1 MCVHEIWTQ
10 DSKRKSGAKIG
21 YGVSGGTMDEY
32 AKSQFI
38 YEQMEFVK
46 KLFLREIKKYFP
58 LMVYGR
64 EKNILGINIFET
76 NIKWILDWSHQFT
89 LHWDWTK
96 CMDSICPLSN
106 AYIYQLQQYG
116 GVIHPRQ
123 I

>member
-1 MCVHEIWTQ
+1 MCVHEIWIQ

-32 AKSQFI
+32 AKSQII

-46 KLFLREIKKYFP
+46 KLFLREIKNTFR
-58 LMVYGR
+58 LWFME
-64 EKNILGINIFET
+64 EKRIFWVL
-76 NIKWILDWSHQFT
+76 IFSRQI
-89 LHWDWTK
+89 
-96 CMDSICPLSN
+96 SICPLSN